1 MVVLFFS
8 FLLLITRSAFLSFD
22 LSNSCNSWVLMPHPI
37 SLQSP
42 HTLAIQS
49 RKGHWFIEQQQ
60 QQKGTVLKRTQK
72 TVLYAR
78 GEN

>member
-1 MVVLFFS
+1 MVVLSFS

-22 LSNSCNSWVLMPHPI
+22 LSNSSNSTVFMPHPI

-49 RKGHWFIEQQQ
+49 SKGNWFIEQEQT
-60 QQKGTVLKRTQK
+60 KTVLKRTQK
-72 TVLYAR
+72 TVLYAG